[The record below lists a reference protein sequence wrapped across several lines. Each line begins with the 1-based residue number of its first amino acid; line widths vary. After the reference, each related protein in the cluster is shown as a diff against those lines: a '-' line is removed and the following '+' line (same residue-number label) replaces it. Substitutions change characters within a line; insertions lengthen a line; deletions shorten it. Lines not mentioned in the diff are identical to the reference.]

1 MSEYNAE
8 DIKVLKGLEGVRK
21 RPAMYIGSTDE
32 AGINQLLYEV
42 VDNCIDEAM
51 AGFCKNIDVTINSD
65 RSATITDDGRGIP
78 VDIHPIEK
86 ISAATVVLTTLHSG
100 GKFDNNTYKVSGGLH
115 GVGVSVVNA
124 LSKRLELIVNRDG
137 FAYYQDYSKG
147 IALNPLIKTGKTD
160 KRGTSITFIPDD
172 EDIFSTSDFNSVKIA
187 KRLRELAFLNPI
199 VKIRFTDEIN
209 NEKFE
214 FHYKGGVSEFVKYL
228 NNGKSVIFDEPVKIH
243 FYDDVNKID
252 VDLAFQ
258 YTTGYRENIYSFAN
272 AIDTAEGGLHLAS
285 FKAVLTKAIN
295 QYALENGM
303 LKKDMTF
310 SGDDT
315 REGLTAVVSVKLPDP
330 QFEGQTKTKL
340 VNSEIK
346 GIIFGNL
353 LGYIKDYLLEHP
365 DISKI
370 IVDKCITANRSRQA
384 AKRARELVRRKT
396 IFDVG
401 TLPGKLADCAS
412 RDPSIS
418 ELFLVEGDS
427 AGGSAK
433 QARDKNFQAIL
444 PLKGKILNVEKSRLD
459 KMLASEEIKHIIT
472 AVGCGVGEGFD
483 IKKARYHKII
493 LMTDADVDGSHIQ
506 TLLLTLFF
514 RYMRDLIDNGY
525 LYIAKPPLFKLKRKG
540 KELYLDDEKDLEF
553 YLLNQGIRNMKLEV
567 GGKLFESKELK
578 ILLKAYYNYKRFFG
592 LLKEKIGSVAI
603 TELIIQKIDDCCD
616 VKTNLD
622 ALNDY
627 LKQFFPDTK
636 IVEIK
641 ESDSGTDV
649 IYNESGFNQ
658 KVRIDNDLIEGFD
671 FVAIK
676 KLIKNDIFKPP
687 FTLINDKKAAYSS
700 VVELIETIEEAARK
714 GIQIQRYKGLG
725 EMNPEQLWETTM
737 NPETRTIIKVE
748 VDDEIECDR
757 TFSVLMGEDVAPRRK
772 FIEDYA
778 QKAENIDV

>member
-1 MSEYNAE
+1 MSEYNAK

-32 AGINQLLYEV
+32 AGVNQLLYET

-51 AGFCKNIDVTINSD
+51 AGFCKNIDVVINSD
-65 RSATITDDGRGIP
+65 GSATVTDDGRGIP
-78 VDIHPIEK
+78 VDMHPVEK
-86 ISAATVVLTTLHSG
+86 LPAATVVLTTLHAG

-115 GVGVSVVNA
+115 GVGISVVNA
-124 LSKRLELIVNRDG
+124 LSERLELTVNRDG
-137 FAYYQDYSKG
+137 FSYYQDFSKG
-147 IALNPLIKTGKTD
+147 IALHPLDKKGTTD
-160 KRGTSITFIPDD
+160 KRGTSITFIPDS
-172 EDIFSTSDFNSVKIA
+172 EIFGKNSFNIVKIA
-187 KRLRELAFLNPI
+187 KRLRELAFLNPV
-199 VKIRFTDEIN
+199 VKIRFIDEIN
-209 NEKFE
+209 NEKYE
-214 FHYKGGVSEFVKYL
+214 FHYKGGVAEFVKYL
-228 NNGKSVIFDEPVKIH
+228 NSDKTPLFDEPIRIH
-243 FYDDVNKID
+243 FYDEPNKID

-258 YTTGYRENIYSFAN
+258 YTTGYRETVYSFAN
-272 AIDTAEGGLHLAS
+272 AIDTAEGGVHLSS
-285 FKAVLTKAIN
+285 FRAVLTKVIN
-295 QYALENGM
+295 QYASENGM
-303 LKKDMTF
+303 LKKDMSF
-310 SGDDT
+310 SGDDV
-315 REGLTAVVSVKLPDP
+315 REGLTAVVSVKLPNP

-346 GIIFGNL
+346 SVIFGKL
-353 LGYIKDYLLEHP
+353 LGYIRDYLIEHP

-370 IVDKCITANRSRQA
+370 IIDKCITANRSRQA
-384 AKRARELVRRKT
+384 AKRARDLVRRKT
-396 IFDVG
+396 AFDVG

-444 PLKGKILNVEKSRLD
+444 PLKGKILNVEKTRLD

-472 AVGCGVGEGFD
+472 AIGCGVGDGFD

-514 RYMRDLIDNGY
+514 RYMRALIDSGY

-540 KELYLDDEKDLEF
+540 KELYLGDEKELEF
-553 YLLNQGIRNMKLEV
+553 YLLNQGIKDIKLEA
-567 GGKLFESKELK
+567 GGMLFQSKELK
-578 ILLKAYYNYKRFFG
+578 KILKEYYNYKRFFIM
-592 LLKEKIGSVAI
+592 LREKTGSNAM
-603 TELIIQKIDDCCD
+603 TELLVQKIDNYDNI
-616 VKTNLD
+616 KPMFD
-622 ALNDY
+622 ALNNY
-627 LKQFFPDTK
+627 LKQFFPETK
-636 IVEIK
+636 IVDIDEMG
-641 ESDSGTDV
+641 DRTDI
-649 IYNESGFNQ
+649 IYNENGFNQ
-658 KVRIDNDLIEGFD
+658 KLTVDSDLIESFD

-676 KLIKNDIFKPP
+676 KLAKKEFFKPP
-687 FTLINDKKAAYSS
+687 FVLINKDETEYSS
-700 VVELIETIEEAARK
+700 VVELLETVEKDARK

-757 TFSVLMGEDVAPRRK
+757 TFSVLMGEDVAVRRK